1 MDCMIMYLCMCG
13 YKVKKERRR
22 AGDYFI
28 SLVRVTSDSFFHL
41 ASLATPEKEKRKKKR
56 SFVAKTKL
64 KRERERER

>member
-1 MDCMIMYLCMCG
+1 MCG

-28 SLVRVTSDSFFHL
+28 SLRVTSDSFFLL
-41 ASLATPEKEKRKKKR
+41 ASLGRPKKKKEKKKALSPKQ
-56 SFVAKTKL
+56 KL